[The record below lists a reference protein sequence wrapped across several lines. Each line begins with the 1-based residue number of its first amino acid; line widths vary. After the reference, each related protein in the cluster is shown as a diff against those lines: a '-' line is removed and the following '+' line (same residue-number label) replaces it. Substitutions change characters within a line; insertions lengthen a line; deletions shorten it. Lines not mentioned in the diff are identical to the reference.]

1 MAPRLGAILFLAAII
16 VAGLIVAWV
25 VWSYVSG
32 LRNGEPIIR
41 IVPLLF
47 AGAILLLGWAC
58 RNTRNG

>member
-1 MAPRLGAILFLAAII
+1 MAPRLGAIFLVAAI

-32 LRNGEPIIR
+32 LRNGEPVIQ

-47 AGAILLLGWAC
+47 AGAIFLFGLTC
-58 RNTRNG
+58 RNARNG